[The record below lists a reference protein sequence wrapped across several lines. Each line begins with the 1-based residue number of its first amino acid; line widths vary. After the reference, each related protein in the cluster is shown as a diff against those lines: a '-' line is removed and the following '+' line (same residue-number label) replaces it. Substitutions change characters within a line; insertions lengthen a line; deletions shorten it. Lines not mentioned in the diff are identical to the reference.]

1 MTLGKNLL
9 AAAVLAVSAW
19 ACHQAILTAPAGSAM
34 SLFANPT
41 FICSNGC
48 TSTISAIVIEAN
60 TNTPVADG
68 TVVQFFT
75 TLGRIDEQGK
85 TNDGVARV
93 NLTSDGRSGTAGIT
107 AFSGSATANLG
118 GGGNVP
124 NPDPSASPGTG
135 GSSGGN
141 GVLIGNTSATRVS
154 VSVDPL
160 RIRPTDARVSTI
172 TATVTDAAGNFLAG
186 VPVTFSAEGSGTEEI
201 PGGFIFTDSNGQASV
216 TLRTRYAREEPQ
228 KTVIIHATTAN
239 GVTGTTDL
247 FIN

>member
-1 MTLGKNLL
+1 MTLGKKPL

-75 TLGRIDEQGK
+75 TLGRIEEQGK

-93 NLTSDGRSGTAGIT
+93 NLISDGRSGTAGIT
-107 AFSGSATANLG
+107 AFSGSATAQPG
-118 GGGNVP
+118 RRWQRAH
-124 NPDPSASPGTG
+124 PDPSASPAPAAAA
-135 GSSGGN
+135 SGK
-141 GVLIGNTSATRVS
+141 VYSSATPAPR
-154 VSVDPL
+154 
-160 RIRPTDARVSTI
+160 
-172 TATVTDAAGNFLAG
+172 G
-186 VPVTFSAEGSGTEEI
+186 
-201 PGGFIFTDSNGQASV
+201 
-216 TLRTRYAREEPQ
+216 
-228 KTVIIHATTAN
+228 
-239 GVTGTTDL
+239 
-247 FIN
+247 

>member
-1 MTLGKNLL
+1 
-9 AAAVLAVSAW
+9 
-19 ACHQAILTAPAGSAM
+19 
-34 SLFANPT
+34 
-41 FICSNGC
+41 
-48 TSTISAIVIEAN
+48 VIEAN

-75 TLGRIDEQGK
+75 TLGRIEEQGK

-118 GGGNVP
+118 GGGTVP
-124 NPDPSASPGTG
+124 NPDPSASPGGG

-141 GVLIGNTSATRVS
+141 GILIGNTNAARVTLSA
-154 VSVDPL
+154 DPL

-172 TATVTDAAGNFLAG
+172 TATVTDSAGNFLSG
-186 VPVTFSAEGSGTEEI
+186 VPVVFSVEGSGTEEI

-216 TLRTRYAREEPQ
+216 TLRTRYPREEPQ
-228 KTVIIHATTAN
+228 KTVIVHATTAN